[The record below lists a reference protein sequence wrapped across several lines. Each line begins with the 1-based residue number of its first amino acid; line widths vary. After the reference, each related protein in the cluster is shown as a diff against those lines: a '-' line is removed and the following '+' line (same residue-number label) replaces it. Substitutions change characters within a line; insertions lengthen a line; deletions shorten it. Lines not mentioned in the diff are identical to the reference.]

1 MVVAA
6 SPRIYMGRCPKVV
19 FKSPVPSHQSL
30 VTSHQS
36 LVTSHLRLLIPSHQ
50 SLYLYLIKV
59 LDSAQCLAVLKEGL
73 GVNEDGDS
81 VARLAP
87 EPDGFFTG

>member
-30 VTSHQS
+30 VTSH
-36 LVTSHLRLLIPSHQ
+36 LRLLIPSHQ

-59 LDSAQCLAVLKEGL
+59 LDSAQRLSILKEGL
-73 GVNEDGDS
+73 RVNEDSDS
-81 VARLAP
+81 VALFVP
-87 EPDGFFTG
+87 QPDGFFTG